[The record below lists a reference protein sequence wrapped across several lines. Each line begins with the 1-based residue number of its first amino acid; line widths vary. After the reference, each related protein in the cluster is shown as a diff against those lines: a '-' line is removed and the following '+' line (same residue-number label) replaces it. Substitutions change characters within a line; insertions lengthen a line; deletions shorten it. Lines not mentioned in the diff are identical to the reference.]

1 MPYLGRELTSG
12 NYLKLDDISSQFD
25 GSTVTFDLKSGG
37 TDFYPGSSFSILV
50 SVAGIIQEGDS
61 AYQIENNQIT
71 FATAPASTDDCFI
84 IVLGIALG
92 IGVPGNGT
100 VGLTQLQDSAKLGIS
115 TSNANNTSTVSVG
128 GAVTSINFAGP
139 GVTTA
144 FVTPSTGIATIFFQG
159 DGTKLGVSTSNFNN
173 SSSSNVGA
181 AVTQLNFAGP
191 GVTTGFFNA
200 GIATIFIEGDT
211 STLGLSTS
219 NSNNTSSVKVAT
231 AVTEFNF
238 AGPGVTTAFVTGG
251 IATVFFQ
258 GGGGSS
264 VGAAGTWASDSVG
277 VATSKVV
284 GVGTAQ
290 AVGTANSEGALQALG
305 NIAITDGA
313 LLIDNDISSNVNIPS
328 GKNGLLIG
336 TVNVAVGATID
347 VATGSVLV
355 VV

>member
-25 GSTVTFDLKSGG
+25 GSTVTFQLKSGG
-37 TDFYPGSSFSILV
+37 SDFFPGSSFSLLV
-50 SVAGIIQEGDS
+50 SVAGVIQEADS
-61 AYQIENNQIT
+61 AYQINNNEIT
-71 FATAPASTDDCFI
+71 FATAPGASDDAFI
-84 IVLGIALG
+84 IVLGLALG
-92 IGVPGNGT
+92 IGVPGDGT
-100 VGLTQLQDSAKLGIS
+100 VGLQHLQNSAKLGIS
-115 TSNANNTSTVSVG
+115 TNGVFVG

-159 DGTKLGVSTSNFNN
+159 
-173 SSSSNVGA
+173 
-181 AVTQLNFAGP
+181 
-191 GVTTGFFNA
+191 
-200 GIATIFIEGDT
+200 
-211 STLGLSTS
+211 
-219 NSNNTSSVKVAT
+219 
-231 AVTEFNF
+231 
-238 AGPGVTTAFVTGG
+238 
-251 IATVFFQ
+251 
-258 GGGGSS
+258 GGGG
-264 VGAAGTWASDSVG
+264 VGAAGTWASDEVG

-290 AVGTANSEGALQALG
+290 AVGTANSEGALQSLG

-313 LLIDNDISSNVNIPS
+313 LLIDNDISSSINVPS

>member
-12 NYLKLDDISSQFD
+12 NYLKLDDISSQFN
-25 GSTVTFDLKSGG
+25 GSTVTFQLKSGG
-37 TDFYPGSSFSILV
+37 SDFFPGSSFSLLV
-50 SVAGIIQEGDS
+50 SVAGVIQEADS
-61 AYQIENNQIT
+61 AYQINNNEIT
-71 FATAPASTDDCFI
+71 FATAPSNGDDAFI
-84 IVLGIALG
+84 IVLGLALG
-92 IGVPGNGT
+92 IGVPGDGT
-100 VGLTQLQDSAKLGIS
+100 VGLNQLQDSAKLGIS
-115 TSNANNTSTVSVG
+115 TNGVFVG
-128 GAVTSINFAGP
+128 GGVTSINFAGP

-144 FVTPSTGIATIFFQG
+144 FVTPSTGIAT
-159 DGTKLGVSTSNFNN
+159 
-173 SSSSNVGA
+173 
-181 AVTQLNFAGP
+181 
-191 GVTTGFFNA
+191 
-200 GIATIFIEGDT
+200 
-211 STLGLSTS
+211 
-219 NSNNTSSVKVAT
+219 
-231 AVTEFNF
+231 
-238 AGPGVTTAFVTGG
+238 
-251 IATVFFQ
+251 VFFQ
-258 GGGGSS
+258 GGGGGG

-313 LLIDNDISSNVNIPS
+313 LLIDNDISSSINVPA

>member
-25 GSTVTFDLKSGG
+25 GSTVTFQLKSGG
-37 TDFYPGSSFSILV
+37 SDFFPGSSFSLLV
-50 SVAGIIQEGDS
+50 SVAGIIQEADS
-61 AYQIENNQIT
+61 AYQINNNEIT
-71 FATAPASTDDCFI
+71 FATAPGASDDAFI
-84 IVLGIALG
+84 IVLGLALG
-92 IGVPGNGT
+92 IGVPGDGT
-100 VGLTQLQDSAKLGIS
+100 VGLQHLQNSAKLGIS
-115 TSNANNTSTVSVG
+115 TNGVFVG
-128 GAVTSINFAGP
+128 GGVTSINFAGP

-144 FVTPSTGIATIFFQG
+144 FVTPSTGIAT
-159 DGTKLGVSTSNFNN
+159 
-173 SSSSNVGA
+173 
-181 AVTQLNFAGP
+181 
-191 GVTTGFFNA
+191 
-200 GIATIFIEGDT
+200 
-211 STLGLSTS
+211 
-219 NSNNTSSVKVAT
+219 
-231 AVTEFNF
+231 
-238 AGPGVTTAFVTGG
+238 
-251 IATVFFQ
+251 VFFQ
-258 GGGGSS
+258 GGGGG

-313 LLIDNDISSNVNIPS
+313 LLIDNDISSSINVPA

>member
-25 GSTVTFDLKSGG
+25 GNAVTFNLKSGG
-37 TDFYPGSSFSILV
+37 NDFFPGSSFSLLV
-50 SVAGIIQEGDS
+50 SVGGVIQEADS
-61 AYQIENNQIT
+61 AYQINNNEIT
-71 FATAPASTDDCFI
+71 FASAPGNSDDCFI
-84 IVLGIALG
+84 IVLGLALG
-92 IGVPGNGT
+92 VGVPADGS
-100 VGLTQLQDSAKLGIS
+100 VGLAQLNNSAKLGIK
-115 TSNANNTSTVSVG
+115 TSNYNNSSTVDVG
-128 GAVTSINFAGP
+128 TGVTSINFAGP

-144 FVTPSTGIATIFFQG
+144 FVSST
-159 DGTKLGVSTSNFNN
+159 
-173 SSSSNVGA
+173 
-181 AVTQLNFAGP
+181 
-191 GVTTGFFNA
+191 
-200 GIATIFIEGDT
+200 
-211 STLGLSTS
+211 
-219 NSNNTSSVKVAT
+219 
-231 AVTEFNF
+231 
-238 AGPGVTTAFVTGG
+238 G

-258 GGGGSS
+258 GGGGGG

-313 LLIDNDISSNVNIPS
+313 LLIDNDISSSINVPA

>member
-12 NYLKLDDISSQFD
+12 NYLKLDDISSQFN
-25 GSTVTFDLKSGG
+25 GSTTTFQLKSGG
-37 TDFYPGSSFSILV
+37 SDFFPGSSFSLLV
-50 SVAGIIQEGDS
+50 SVAGVIQEADS
-61 AYQIENNQIT
+61 AYQINNNEIT
-71 FATAPASTDDCFI
+71 FATAPSNGDDAFI
-84 IVLGIALG
+84 IVLGLALG
-92 IGVPGNGT
+92 IGVPGDGT
-100 VGLTQLQDSAKLGIS
+100 VGLQHLQDSAKLGIS
-115 TSNANNTSTVSVG
+115 TNGVFVG
-128 GAVTSINFAGP
+128 GGVTSINFAGP

-144 FVTPSTGIATIFFQG
+144 FVTPSTGIAT
-159 DGTKLGVSTSNFNN
+159 
-173 SSSSNVGA
+173 
-181 AVTQLNFAGP
+181 
-191 GVTTGFFNA
+191 
-200 GIATIFIEGDT
+200 
-211 STLGLSTS
+211 
-219 NSNNTSSVKVAT
+219 
-231 AVTEFNF
+231 
-238 AGPGVTTAFVTGG
+238 
-251 IATVFFQ
+251 VFFQ
-258 GGGGSS
+258 GGGGG

-313 LLIDNDISSNVNIPS
+313 LLIDNDISSSINVPA

>member
-25 GSTVTFDLKSGG
+25 GNAVTFQLKSGG
-37 TDFYPGSSFSILV
+37 SDFFPGSSFSLLV
-50 SVAGIIQEGDS
+50 SVAGVIQEADS
-61 AYQIENNQIT
+61 AYQINNNEIT
-71 FATAPASTDDCFI
+71 FATAPSGADDCFI
-84 IVLGIALG
+84 IVLGLALG
-92 IGVPGNGT
+92 VGVPADGS
-100 VGLTQLQDSAKLGIS
+100 VGLTQLNDTAKLGIS
-115 TSNANNTSTVSVG
+115 TSNSNNTSTVKVG
-128 GAVTSINFAGP
+128 SGVTSLNFAGP

-144 FVTPSTGIATIFFQG
+144 FVT
-159 DGTKLGVSTSNFNN
+159 N
-173 SSSSNVGA
+173 
-181 AVTQLNFAGP
+181 
-191 GVTTGFFNA
+191 
-200 GIATIFIEGDT
+200 
-211 STLGLSTS
+211 
-219 NSNNTSSVKVAT
+219 
-231 AVTEFNF
+231 
-238 AGPGVTTAFVTGG
+238 G
-251 IATVFFQ
+251 IATVFVQ
-258 GGGGSS
+258 GGGGG
-264 VGAAGTWASDSVG
+264 VGAAGTWASDEVG

-313 LLIDNDISSNVNIPS
+313 LLIDNDISSNINIPS

>member
-25 GSTVTFDLKSGG
+25 GSTVTFQLKSGG
-37 TDFYPGSSFSILV
+37 NDFFPGSSFSLLV
-50 SVAGIIQEGDS
+50 SVAGVIQEADS
-61 AYQIENNQIT
+61 AYQINNNEIT
-71 FATAPASTDDCFI
+71 FATAPSNGDDGFI
-84 IVLGIALG
+84 IVLGLALG
-92 IGVPGNGT
+92 VGVPADGS
-100 VGLTQLQDSAKLGIS
+100 VGLTQLNDTAKLGIS
-115 TSNANNTSTVSVG
+115 TSNSNNTSTVKVG
-128 GAVTSINFAGP
+128 SGVTSLNFAGP

-144 FVTPSTGIATIFFQG
+144 FVT
-159 DGTKLGVSTSNFNN
+159 N
-173 SSSSNVGA
+173 
-181 AVTQLNFAGP
+181 
-191 GVTTGFFNA
+191 
-200 GIATIFIEGDT
+200 
-211 STLGLSTS
+211 
-219 NSNNTSSVKVAT
+219 
-231 AVTEFNF
+231 
-238 AGPGVTTAFVTGG
+238 G
-251 IATVFFQ
+251 IATVFVQ
-258 GGGGSS
+258 GGGGG

-313 LLIDNDISSNVNIPS
+313 LLIDNDISSSINVPS

>member
-25 GSTVTFDLKSGG
+25 GSTVTFNLKSGG
-37 TDFYPGSSFSILV
+37 NDFYPGSSFSLLV
-50 SVAGIIQEGDS
+50 SVAGIIQEADS

-71 FATAPASTDDCFI
+71 FAAAPVGTDDCFI
-84 IVLGIALG
+84 IVLGLALG

-100 VGLTQLQDSAKLGIS
+100 VGLSQLTTEAKGVGIS
-115 TSNANNTSTVSVG
+115 TSNANNTSSVQVG
-128 GAVTSINFAGP
+128 VGVTLLNFAGP

-144 FVTPSTGIATIFFQG
+144 FVTSSTG
-159 DGTKLGVSTSNFNN
+159 
-173 SSSSNVGA
+173 VG
-181 AVTQLNFAGP
+181 
-191 GVTTGFFNA
+191 
-200 GIATIFIEGDT
+200 
-211 STLGLSTS
+211 
-219 NSNNTSSVKVAT
+219 
-231 AVTEFNF
+231 
-238 AGPGVTTAFVTGG
+238 
-251 IATVFFQ
+251 TVFFQ
-258 GGGGSS
+258 GGGSS

-284 GVGTAQ
+284 GVGTAT
-290 AVGTANSEGALQALG
+290 AVGTASSEGALQALG

-313 LLIDNDISSNVNIPS
+313 LLIDNDISSSINVPT

-336 TVNVAVGATID
+336 TVSVAVGATID

>member
-25 GSTVTFDLKSGG
+25 GSTVTFQLKSGG
-37 TDFYPGSSFSILV
+37 SDFFPGSSFSLLV
-50 SVAGIIQEGDS
+50 SVAGIIQEADS
-61 AYQIENNQIT
+61 AYQINNNEIT
-71 FATAPASTDDCFI
+71 FATAPGASDDAFI
-84 IVLGIALG
+84 IVLGLALG
-92 IGVPGNGT
+92 IGVPGDGT
-100 VGLTQLQDSAKLGIS
+100 VGLQHLQNSAKLGIS
-115 TSNANNTSTVSVG
+115 TNGVFVG
-128 GAVTSINFAGP
+128 GGVTSINFAGP

-144 FVTPSTGIATIFFQG
+144 FVTPSTGIAT
-159 DGTKLGVSTSNFNN
+159 
-173 SSSSNVGA
+173 
-181 AVTQLNFAGP
+181 
-191 GVTTGFFNA
+191 
-200 GIATIFIEGDT
+200 
-211 STLGLSTS
+211 
-219 NSNNTSSVKVAT
+219 
-231 AVTEFNF
+231 
-238 AGPGVTTAFVTGG
+238 
-251 IATVFFQ
+251 VFFQ
-258 GGGGSS
+258 GGGGG

-313 LLIDNDISSNVNIPS
+313 LLIDNDISSSINVPA

-336 TVNVAVGATID
+336 TVSVAVGATID